1 MKEVQK
7 KRIAFL
13 GIAAHTLPSHRIL
26 LERLSEHYE
35 IIVYAEVYRNIVS
48 ANAYR
53 IIAVPA
59 MRLPYKL
66 RMCIFFFLIVRDH
79 ILRRFDLIHC
89 LSTFPTGFCGIIL
102 SRILRIPVVVSLD
115 GAEATSIPE
124 IGFGDLLTPKRATLS
139 KWAINKADAV
149 IVLTN
154 FALDEV
160 RRNLNIGREIHVIPR
175 GIDRQRFKYTEKAVQ
190 TPLRILSVGYLSPV
204 KDPDTL
210 LKAFRKLDKII
221 DCILIHIGEDFLNGQ
236 VQDSLANS
244 DLSGKVTFKGL
255 TSYDLVPA
263 FYAEADLLLLTSRFE
278 SQGVVVN
285 EAMACGVLVCGTHV
299 GLMADLSNECCMTVN
314 PGDHEMLAQTIVD
327 MMQKPDEMARLRR
340 NALSWCLQHDVDW
353 TAKKHREIYDTL
365 IKPVET

>member
-1 MKEVQK
+1 MKELER

-48 ANAYR
+48 AIPYK
-53 IIAVPA
+53 IKAVPA

-66 RMCIFFFLIVRDH
+66 RMCIFFFMIVRDH
-79 ILRRFDLIHC
+79 ILRRFHLIHC

-124 IGFGDLLTPKRATLS
+124 IGFGDLLKPKRRALNR
-139 KWAINKADAV
+139 WVINNADAV
-149 IVLTN
+149 IVLTD
-154 FALDEV
+154 FALDQV
-160 RRNLNIGREIHVIPR
+160 RKNLNIGREIHVIPR
-175 GIDRQRFKYTEKAVQ
+175 GIDTQRFEYAEKAVQ

-210 LKAFRKLDKII
+210 LKAFRKLDKMI

-236 VQDSLANS
+236 VQDSLPNS
-244 DLSGKVTFKGL
+244 DLSGKVSFTGL
-255 TSYDLVPA
+255 IPYDLLPA
-263 FYAEADLLLLTSRFE
+263 FYARADVLLLTSRYE

-299 GLMADLSNECCMTVN
+299 GLMADLSNKCCMTVK
-314 PGDHEMLAQTIVD
+314 PGDHEMLAQTVADI
-327 MMQKPDEMARLRR
+327 MQKPDEMARLRR
-340 NALSWCLQHDVDW
+340 NALSWCLEHDVDW
-353 TAKKHREIYDTL
+353 TAKKYREIYDTL
-365 IKPVET
+365 IRPRER